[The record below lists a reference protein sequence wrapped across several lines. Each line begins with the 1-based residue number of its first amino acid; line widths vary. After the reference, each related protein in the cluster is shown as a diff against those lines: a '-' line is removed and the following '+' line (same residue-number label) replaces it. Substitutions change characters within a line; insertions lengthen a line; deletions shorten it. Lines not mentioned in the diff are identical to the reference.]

1 MPEPHRFWFSVSGC
15 GLSVMKIFLNDSY
28 LQPELSTFEP
38 VPGILWLQ
46 ALFEL
51 SCYLQE
57 ALNECKRKFMRCS
70 SCHLAEDVSPKGR
83 TTDRSSLIMTG
94 GRDVLKQGGI
104 RWSEAL
110 GGFEDFQWKPE
121 LPAAKY
127 KCLISLNSQFA
138 HLAELLGDVASAR
151 LNPGAHRWILSPA
164 LRPSSPSGGP
174 SSQVQF
180 QVSVYLIFFPPPH
193 RKAPES
199 QMAHTD
205 LPGDELSLGRISHR
219 KVPSVFP
226 PPWNPAYV
234 KLFQGV
240 PKLVLIN
247 AGNQALTLGS
257 WQLGFPLKVSKTSK
271 EFQIKKGSGYGAS
284 EAPWFPWNSYRDG
297 SHVCPDINAVATH
310 GAFWAAMRAG
320 PGSHFLVAASG

>member
-28 LQPELSTFEP
+28 LQSELSTFEP

-164 LRPSSPSGGP
+164 LRLSSPSGGP

-180 QVSVYLIFFPPPH
+180 PVSVYLIFFPPPH

-205 LPGDELSLGRISHR
+205 LPGDELSLRRISHR

-240 PKLVLIN
+240 PKLVLIKCRKSS
-247 AGNQALTLGS
+247 TYT
-257 WQLGFPLKVSKTSK
+257 WQLAARVSTESLQN
-271 EFQIKKGSGYGAS
+271 FQRISDQERKWIWGIWSS
-284 EAPWFPWNSYRDG
+284 
-297 SHVCPDINAVATH
+297 
-310 GAFWAAMRAG
+310 
-320 PGSHFLVAASG
+320 LVSLELLSRWEPRVPRH